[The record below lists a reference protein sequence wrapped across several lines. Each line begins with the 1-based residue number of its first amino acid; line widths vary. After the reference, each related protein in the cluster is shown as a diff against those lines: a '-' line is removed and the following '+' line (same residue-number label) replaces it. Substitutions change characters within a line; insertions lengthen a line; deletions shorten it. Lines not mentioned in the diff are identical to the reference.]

1 MSIGYVPKRPSGLD
15 SEALFFQAVWDKLW
29 GGQARINPGRG
40 ARVNLTT
47 RGMQVLPEVE
57 KQAAVAGSSSQIFFA
72 KLTAIGHNRYF
83 IAQKI
88 TNSSWDTDGVDIN
101 VEKQWKQWKGIT
113 SETIDGVVIS
123 YTWVDENN
131 RTADD
136 GTNSESQVL
145 VPQYNVGD
153 LIFIGK
159 VSNSASIIEGTYVDL
174 TPRQW
179 ARRYIQP

>member
-1 MSIGYVPKRPSGLD
+1 MIAPAPIRGDSPLVQWLNKLLRAVVASRITSVVGGRLISGANGTQLVL
-15 SEALFFQAVWDKLW
+15 A
-29 GGQARINPGRG
+29 PGRG
-40 ARVNLTT
+40 GGSTT
-47 RGMQVLPEVE
+47 TSGDVV
-57 KQAAVAGSSSQIFFA
+57 FA
-72 KLTAIGHNRYF
+72 KLTAIGHDRYF
-83 IAQKI
+83 TAQKI
-88 TNSSWDTDGVDIN
+88 TASDWDTDGVDIS
-101 VEKQWKQWKGIT
+101 VEKQWKQWKGIS

-145 VPQYNVGD
+145 IPQYNVGD
-153 LIFIGK
+153 LIFIAK
-159 VSNSASIIEGTYVDL
+159 VSNSASIIDGTYVDL